1 MNTPADSAP
10 ASRPDDR
17 LLLETVVNHLPA
29 AVCLIRGS
37 DLRLQLVNP
46 VYQAIAPGR
55 AMVGKTLDEL
65 WPETGQ
71 NFTALCRR
79 VLTTGQPHEVV
90 DELNRIRRT
99 PDGPIETGYF
109 SWSLHRVRLPG
120 DEGWGLLNAAW
131 ETTRH
136 QQAEQAL
143 RESEQR
149 FHAAFSSLFGSIL
162 LVSDDGRVEFVNQAF
177 CDLFNLKIAPNDL
190 IGLRAPEIIER
201 VTPAYEHPE
210 AAVSRI
216 REIVSRS
223 QPVEGEEVA
232 LREGRTLL
240 RDFVPIVLEG
250 KSHGRL
256 WHHIDITERKRVE
269 RQLAADLD
277 AMTRLQQLGTLFVKD
292 GNLTPVLT
300 EIVDAAIAISG
311 ADFGNIQMLDPNSS
325 ELRIVAQ
332 RGFPQWWLDY
342 WNTVSKGRGTCGTA
356 LERLERVIIEDVERS
371 PIFAGTPALEIQLKA
386 GVRAVQSTP
395 LLSRSGTP
403 LGMFSTH
410 YRTPQRPDPHTLALL
425 DLLARQVA
433 DIIARTQAE
442 EALRATNEEL
452 VRFNRAMV
460 GRELRMI
467 DLKKEING
475 LCAQLGQPPRYQT
488 ELAEESKPL
497 PD

>member
-1 MNTPADSAP
+1 MNAPAGTDP
-10 ASRPDDR
+10 ASRPEDR

-37 DLRLQLVNP
+37 DLRVQLVNP
-46 VYQAIAPGR
+46 AYQAIAPGQ

-71 NFTALCRR
+71 NFSVLCRR
-79 VLTTGQPHEVV
+79 VLQTGQPYEVL
-90 DELNRIRRT
+90 DESNRIRRT
-99 PDGPIETGYF
+99 PEGPLETAYF

-136 QQAEQAL
+136 KQAEAAL
-143 RESEQR
+143 QTTLQR
-149 FHAAFSSLFGSIL
+149 FYAALSSLLGSIL
-162 LVSDDGRVEFVNQAF
+162 LVADDSKVEFVNQAF
-177 CDLFNLKIAPNDL
+177 CNLFNLKVAPHDL
-190 IGLRAPEIIER
+190 IGLNAQEIIER
-201 VTPAYEHPE
+201 VKPAYEHPE
-210 AAVSRI
+210 VAVNRI
-216 REIVSRS
+216 REIVSRG

-232 LREGRTLL
+232 LRDGRTFL
-240 RDFVPIVLEG
+240 RDFVPIVLDG

-256 WHHIDITERKRVE
+256 WHHIDITERKKVE
-269 RQLAADLD
+269 RQLAADLE
-277 AMTRLQQLGTLFVKD
+277 AMTRLQQLGALFVKD

-311 ADFGNIQMLDPNSS
+311 ADFGNIQLLDAQSS
-325 ELRIVAQ
+325 QLRIVAQ

-342 WNTVSKGRGTCGTA
+342 WSKVSKGQGTCGTA
-356 LERLERVIIEDVERS
+356 LEHLERVIIEDVERS
-371 PIFAGTPALEIQLKA
+371 PVFAGTPALEIQLKA

-395 LLSRSGTP
+395 LLSRSGMP

-410 YRTPQRPDPHTLALL
+410 YKTPQRPDSHTLALL
-425 DLLARQVA
+425 DLLARQAA

-442 EALRATNEEL
+442 EALRASNDEL

-467 DLKKEING
+467 DLKKEIND
-475 LCAQLGQPPRYQT
+475 LCAQLGHPPRYRT
-488 ELAEESKPL
+488 ELAEEAKPL